1 VTKPLWRKA
10 LYIMALGAST
20 ACLGLDGSEI
30 DEPSLRIAAVTAFK
44 SNGQRLASLWL
55 PCGTT
60 LVGVY
65 RGGSLDRPKIA
76 AVLKHRSLIC
86 ARLPRATIIDPA
98 NYGLSRKTWLAY
110 APKVTNL
117 KVQRL
122 KTFDFRV
129 LKTVGQSF
137 HISLLHKSS
146 CGAAQGVLLRKRGH
160 RTVEIG
166 AIAVRKKSD
175 PTSCPSLE
183 HLSQIK
189 INRTYI
195 KHMIPPVDETY
206 HEAEDLFD
214 LRMAR
219 IGPRTLR
226 KLDNNHV
233 AFSYKLACN
242 ERPLGP
248 IIRFKKNQH
257 TIGMLVMRLYNSGC
271 SSAPRWQLNQTPMA
285 LPAQAKIRVFH
296 ETQTIDQIS
305 LSPATGF
312 NSRFSS
318 NLSSVDHYSTCTPA
332 LGVLYSKGRQG
343 ETLISIATTRS
354 KGICRAPLVKTDIT
368 QPRFSEVMKQGTI
381 FPMVVNGLN
390 YL

>member
-1 VTKPLWRKA
+1 MTPLWRKA
-10 LYIMALGAST
+10 LYIMALGAPT
-20 ACLGLDGSEI
+20 VCLGLDATEI
-30 DEPSLRIAAVTAFK
+30 DEASLRIAAVTAVQSK
-44 SNGQRLASLWL
+44 GQRLASLWL

-60 LVGVY
+60 LEGIY

-76 AVLKHRSLIC
+76 AVLRHRSLIC

-98 NYGLSRKTWLAY
+98 NYGLSRKTWQAY
-110 APKVTNL
+110 SPKVTNL
-117 KVQRL
+117 KVERL

-129 LKTVGQSF
+129 LKTAGQSF

-146 CGAAQGVLLRKRGH
+146 CGAAQGVLLRKRDH
-160 RTVEIG
+160 RSIEIG

-175 PTSCPSLE
+175 PTTCPSLE
-183 HLSQIK
+183 NLSQIK
-189 INRTYI
+189 ISRKYI
-195 KHMIPPVDETY
+195 KNMTPPIDEAY

-214 LRMAR
+214 LKIAR
-219 IGPRTLR
+219 IDPRTLR
-226 KLDNNHV
+226 KLTNNQV
-233 AFSYKLACN
+233 AFSYKLSCN

-257 TIGMLVMRLYNSGC
+257 TIGMLVMRLYNSSC
-271 SSAPRWQLNQTPMA
+271 SSAPRWQLSQTPMA
-285 LPAQAKIRVFH
+285 LPAQAKIRVFL
-296 ETQTIDQIS
+296 ETQNIDQIS

-312 NSRFSS
+312 NSRFSP
-318 NLSSVDHYSTCTPA
+318 NLSSVDHYSTCAPA

-343 ETLISIATTRS
+343 ETLISIATTRT

-368 QPRFSEVMKQGTI
+368 QPRFSEAMKQGSI